1 MTQQAMPNPIEVYE
15 AAVKQARKTIAAVKP
30 SQLAQPTPCSYWTV
44 QGLVAHMV
52 GAAEWLPAFFQSGA
66 PPAPGLV
73 AREASLA
80 AFEAAVVRGL
90 QAARTPGAL
99 EKKAQTPMG
108 EMTAAQA
115 LLAYSMDAC
124 IHCWDLARATGQDTR
139 LDPELVEVSYGMTK
153 AMAEMG
159 RKMGAFGPEVAV
171 PANASLQ
178 DKLLGLSG
186 RKP

>member
-1 MTQQAMPNPIEVYE
+1 MTQQAMPNPIEVYQ
-15 AAVKQARKTIAAVKP
+15 AAVKQARKTMAAVKP

-44 QGLVAHMV
+44 QGLMAHMV
-52 GAAEWLPAFFQSGA
+52 GAAEWLPTFFQAGT
-66 PPAPGLV
+66 PPTPGLV

-80 AFEAAVVRGL
+80 AYEAAVARGL
-90 QAARTPGAL
+90 QAARAPGAL
-99 EKKAQTPMG
+99 DKKAQSPMG
-108 EMTAAQA
+108 EMTGAQA
-115 LLAYSMDAC
+115 LLAYSMDTS
-124 IHCWDLARATGQDTR
+124 IHCWDLAKATGQDTR
-139 LDPELVEVSYGMTK
+139 LDPKLIEVSYGMVS

-178 DKLLGLSG
+178 DKMLGLSG

>member
-15 AAVKQARKTIAAVKP
+15 AAVKQARKTMAAVKP

-44 QGLVAHMV
+44 QGLMAHMV
-52 GAAEWLPAFFQSGA
+52 GAAEWLPTFFQAGT
-66 PPAPGLV
+66 PPQPGLV

-80 AFEAAVVRGL
+80 AYETAVSRGL
-90 QAARTPGAL
+90 QTARAPGAL

-108 EMTAAQA
+108 ELTGAQA
-115 LLAYSMDAC
+115 LFAISMDTC
-124 IHCWDLARATGQDTR
+124 IHSWDLAKATGQETK
-139 LDPELVEVSYGMTK
+139 LDPKLAEVAYGMVK
-153 AMAEMG
+153 AMADTG

-178 DKLLGLSG
+178 DKMLGLTG